1 MKRALVAVTAALAA
15 ALVVAPAASAI
26 DDINTERL
34 RRAVTLDGI
43 LEHERTFQRI
53 ALANDDNR
61 AATTSGYADSVAY
74 VSRRLRA
81 AGYDVSRDGFDFPLF
96 TLNSASL
103 SEISPTAR
111 TFEPDADYIV
121 AQFSGS
127 GNVTANIVPTNDI
140 VIPPPG
146 GAGSGTSG
154 CEASDFPANT
164 EGNIAL
170 MQRGTCP
177 FTEKYTNAAAAG
189 AVAALIFNDGFEGRV
204 DPLATTAESDV
215 GIPAA
220 MISST
225 VGESLYAEAQAG
237 PVSVNFTVDSTITPN
252 TEYNV
257 IADSPDGRR
266 GRTIVIGAHLDSVEE
281 GPGIND
287 NGSGTATIL
296 EVAEEIADLPRQPR
310 NRLRFAFW
318 GAEEAG
324 LVGSTAYVEEQV
336 EEGTA
341 DQLEANLN
349 FDMVGSPNFV
359 RFVYDGDSSDT
370 PAPDP
375 AAPAGSAQIEQMFL
389 DYFESQGLETDPTA
403 FDGRSDYGPFIAN
416 SVPAGGLFTGAEGIK
431 TERQEAVY
439 GGFAGL
445 AYDPCYHQACDT
457 FFNLSYE
464 ALDQMSDA
472 TAHATWTLGRS
483 RSAITEVG
491 GQAAKAAKAKKAKR
505 GKGLKYKGP
514 LPGALTRGPEPYDTG
529 GRPAGRPPSFRER
542 RGWDSNPRGT

>member
-15 ALVVAPAASAI
+15 ALVMAPVASAI
-26 DDINTERL
+26 DEINTERL

-43 LEHERTFQRI
+43 LEHERALQRI
-53 ALANDDNR
+53 ALANDGNR
-61 AATTSGYADSVAY
+61 AATTRGYDDSVAY

-81 AGYDVSRDGFDFPLF
+81 AGYDVSLDPFDFPLF
-96 TLNSASL
+96 TLNSATL
-103 SEISPTAR
+103 AEVSPTAR
-111 TFEPDADYIV
+111 TFAPDTDYIV
-121 AQFSGS
+121 AQFAAS

-140 VIPPPG
+140 QIPPPG

-154 CEASDFPANT
+154 CEPGDFPAST
-164 EGNIAL
+164 AGNIAL

-177 FTEKYTNAAAAG
+177 FTQKYTNAAAAG

-204 DPLATTAESDV
+204 DPVATTAESDV

-225 VGESLYAEAQAG
+225 VGESLYAEAQSG
-237 PVSVNFTVDSTITPN
+237 PVSVNFAVDSTITPN
-252 TEYNV
+252 TEDNV
-257 IADSPDGRR
+257 IADSQDGRR

-296 EVAEEIADLPRQPR
+296 EVAEEIAGLPGQPR

-318 GAEEAG
+318 GAEESG

-336 EEGTA
+336 EEGTD

-359 RFVYDGDSSDT
+359 RFVYDGNLSDS
-370 PAPDP
+370 APP
-375 AAPAGSAQIEQMFL
+375 PSGAPEGSAQIEQMFL
-389 DYFESQGLETDPTA
+389 DYFRSQGLVTDPTA
-403 FDGRSDYGPFIAN
+403 FDGRSDYGPFIN
-416 SVPAGGLFTGAEGIK
+416 NGVPAGGLFTGAEGIK

-472 TAHATWTLGRS
+472 TADATWTLARS
-483 RSAITEVG
+483 RSAITEVP
-491 GQAAKAAKAKKAKR
+491 AAAASAATAKATARKAKR
-505 GKGLKYKGP
+505 GKAWKYVGP
-514 LPGALTRGPEPYDTG
+514 
-529 GRPAGRPPSFRER
+529 FRVR
-542 RGWDSNPRGT
+542 